1 MKKNFYLFFLLLPVM
16 SVFGQLTDV
25 WDFGGQQLDAAQY
38 SNKLNSSVINSWYNP
53 VITPGSSSTANV
65 FPASFTAGDLVW
77 TGGNNDRLR
86 TTNTALTRYDEN
98 IASVTGYTG
107 RLYCNAIPTVTGGQP
122 NARYFKINLNE
133 DDEVKVVARG
143 DTAGMLTFSYA
154 SNPSSQSDNVST
166 TAASGS
172 VSEANFV
179 AKTAGNYFIYDALAK
194 ASFYRIYRKA
204 AVYTSVTGNID
215 VSQASGIPAGYS
227 LVFTNTAGKI
237 WNVPV
242 NSNAYQINLPVG
254 YSYTVSLVNASGYII
269 TAGETFSTVGAS
281 STLSHPVSVSAVSL
295 ATVTG
300 NITGLETDI
309 SNLGLIFT
317 PDPASGSIYVPSPV
331 INTANSTY
339 SVQLA
344 PGVQYTISAQ
354 GVNDFAVTNNTITV
368 AGNTNSNINFSVKP
382 KYLVSLN
389 VSGLNATQQN
399 ALNLT
404 FTNINETGYAY
415 SFSDLSNINLR
426 NGKYKISASGLNS
439 FPVELALTSNLN
451 VNGAPASKNLV
462 FNPVNIWSFDDQQI
476 NSTTTVYYKGMQLN
490 GQVTTVPASGHLT
503 AKPGASFLVPV
514 NPGQKV
520 IVSYYYSANFSIES
534 GTSYSTASNS
544 TSVTESAEYVY
555 PGSVPGNVTIAVG
568 GAAGSTS
575 YFTEIRTVQNVAYAS
590 EITVGAGKQF
600 QTINDAL
607 NAVSNMTR
615 NDSQRVTVLVD
626 PGNYEEMLV
635 ISQPNITLK
644 NASPT
649 PDTSILNKGADISPN
664 AARVTSY
671 YGHGYNYYSMGSNQK
686 WSQEI
691 LNVNKENGSFSYAN
705 TGSGTTNGSFW
716 NATVVVN
723 SKGFEADG
731 IIFENSFNQY
741 ISAKESQD
749 VVVPWTSG
757 SPGTRP
763 MDVKNTSVQNKALVE
778 RAAALA
784 ITGSGDR
791 TFLKN
796 CRIVGRQDSFY
807 GAQGARV
814 ALYKGD
820 VMGAVDFIFGG
831 MTAVFYQTNL
841 VMNTSDQGSDLSY
854 ITAPQQTSGRGYLMY
869 NCKVTSAQPMVQTA
883 SAYRSKPGYFGR
895 PWAANTS
902 EAVFYNTTV
911 EVSDFPGSVGNS
923 LIMPLGWQNTLGGTS
938 PGMYEYGTTELSG
951 VNNSGNRAA
960 WATFLTQP
968 QLTDGTAITTFNF
981 TKGNDGWDPFSETVL
996 GTGSVKPVLDTKI
1009 FSVRN
1014 TVYIHNVK
1022 NTTAVKVY
1030 AINGTLMKSFA
1041 LSADRSFELPA
1052 GIWLIH
1058 LQNSKGTKSVKLRI
1072 D

>member
-1 MKKNFYLFFLLLPVM
+1 MKKNFYLFFLLIPVM

-38 SNKLNSSVINSWYNP
+38 NSKLNASVINSWYNP

-107 RLYCNAIPTVTGGQP
+107 RLYCNAIPTVTAGQP

-133 DDEVKVVARG
+133 DDEVKVIARG
-143 DTAGMLTFSYA
+143 DTSGSLTFSYV
-154 SNPSSQSDNVST
+154 SSPALQSDNVST
-166 TAASGS
+166 TAGSGL
-172 VSEANFV
+172 VTEANFV
-179 AKTAGNYFIYDALAK
+179 AKTSGNYFLYDALAK

-215 VSQASGIPAGYS
+215 VSQASGIPTGYS
-227 LVFTNTAGKI
+227 LVFTNAAGKN

-254 YSYTVSLVNASGYII
+254 YSYTVSLANASGYII
-269 TAGETFSTVGAS
+269 TTGETFSTAGAA
-281 STLSHPVSVSAVSL
+281 STFSHPISVASVSL
-295 ATVTG
+295 AAVSGSITGLGG
-300 NITGLETDI
+300 NITNAGLT
-309 SNLGLIFT
+309 FT
-317 PDPASGSIYVPSPV
+317 PDAGSGSIYVPNPV

-339 SVQLA
+339 SVQLV

-354 GVNDFAVTNNTITV
+354 GVNDFQITNNTVTV
-368 AGNTNSNINFSVKP
+368 AGNTTFPINFSPKP
-382 KYLVSLN
+382 QYLVTLN
-389 VSGLNATQQN
+389 VSGLNPTQQN
-399 ALNLT
+399 ALNLS
-404 FTNINETGYAY
+404 FTNINETGYSY

-426 NGKYKISASGLNS
+426 NGKYSISFSGLNN
-439 FPVELALTSNLN
+439 FPVELALASNLN
-451 VNGAPASKNLV
+451 INGAPASKNLV
-462 FNPVNIWSFDDQQI
+462 FNPVNVWSFDDQQI
-476 NSTTTVYYKGMQLN
+476 NSVSTVYYKGMQLN

-503 AKPGASFLVPV
+503 AKPGATVLVPV

-520 IVSYYYSANFSIES
+520 IVSYYYSANFSIE
-534 GTSYSTASNS
+534 GGANYSTASNS
-544 TSVTESAEYVY
+544 TSITEWAEYVY
-555 PGSVPGNVTIAVG
+555 PGSVPGNVTITVG

-590 EITVGAGKQF
+590 EITVGSGKQF
-600 QTINDAL
+600 QTINAAL
-607 NAVSNMTR
+607 NAVSNMSR
-615 NDSQRVTVLVD
+615 NDTQRVTVLVD

-635 ISQPNITLK
+635 VSQPNITLK
-644 NASPT
+644 NASAS
-649 PDTSILNKGADISPN
+649 PDTAILNKGTDISPN
-664 AARVTSY
+664 AVRITSY
-671 YGHGYNYYSMGSNQK
+671 YGHGYHYYSMGSNQK
-686 WSQEI
+686 WSQEV

-705 TGSGTTNGSFW
+705 AGSGTTNGSFW

-723 SKGFEADG
+723 AKGFEADG

-741 ISAKESQD
+741 VSAKESQD

-757 SPGTRP
+757 SPGARP
-763 MDVKNTSVQNKALVE
+763 TDLKNTSVQNKSLVE

-791 TFLKN
+791 SFLKN

-869 NCKVTSAQPMVQTA
+869 NCKVTSAQPLVQTA
-883 SAYRSKPGYFGR
+883 SVYRSKPGYFGR

-902 EAVFYNTTV
+902 ETVFYNTTV
-911 EVSDFPGSVGNS
+911 EVSDFPGSVGTS
-923 LIMPLGWQNTLGGTS
+923 LIMPIGWQNTLGGTS
-938 PGMYEYGTTELSG
+938 PGMYEYGTTEVSG

-960 WATFLTQP
+960 WATFLTVP
-968 QLTDGTAITTFNF
+968 QLTDGTAITTLNF

-996 GTGSVKPVLDTKI
+996 GSASVKPVLDTRV

-1014 TVYIHNVK
+1014 TVYIDDVK

-1030 AINGTLMKSFA
+1030 AVNGSLMKSFA
-1041 LSADRSFELPA
+1041 VSADSSFELPA

-1058 LQNSKGTKSVKLRI
+1058 LQNSKGTKSVKLRT